1 MKLASVTKQPGGA
14 TVYHFTA
21 PGDWSN
27 EIVPAAHFHPLTAT
41 NAQLIENGF
50 PPRPPGDNA
59 GALAVWKSAVQ
70 GMKTRVISVPV
81 LSCTRH

>member
-1 MKLASVTKQPGGA
+1 MKLASVTKQPDGA
-14 TVYHFTA
+14 TVYHFVTR
-21 PGDWSN
+21 GDWSN
-27 EIVPAAHFHPLTAT
+27 EIIPATHFDPLKAT